1 MASHQLIDTYL
12 AALAQRLPADTVD
25 ELADGL
31 IETWQHHL
39 SRGLTSERAAQSAIA
54 EFGGADRV
62 ADEFI
67 VQAPGRHLARL
78 LLATGPVM
86 GACWGAS
93 LITAKAWTWPI
104 PASVGA
110 IYAVVLL
117 SVVAVLIAAATSR
130 HSFRR
135 TRLGT
140 VGALAIVVL
149 DVTMIAAVAYLAP
162 MLVWPMAIALPA
174 SLGRIGLVLQLMPRR
189 RTA

>member
-1 MASHQLIDTYL
+1 MASHPLIDTYL

-39 SRGLTSERAAQSAIA
+39 SRGLSSERAEQCAIA
-54 EFGGADRV
+54 EFGGANRI

-93 LITAKAWTWPI
+93 LITAKAWTWPV
-104 PASVGA
+104 PTSVGA

-117 SVVAVLIAAATSR
+117 CVVAVLIAAAKSR

-135 TRLGT
+135 TRLGR
-140 VGALAIVVL
+140 VGALGIVVL
-149 DVTMIAAVAYLAP
+149 DTAMIAAVAFLAP
-162 MLVWPMAIALPA
+162 MLVWPMALALPA
-174 SLGRIGLVLQLMPRR
+174 SLARIGLIIQLMPLR

>member
-39 SRGLTSERAAQSAIA
+39 SRGLSGERAAQSAIA
-54 EFGGADRV
+54 EFGGADRI

-78 LLATGPVM
+78 LLATGPVI

-93 LITAKAWTWPI
+93 LITAKAWTWPV
-104 PASVGA
+104 PTSVGA
-110 IYAVVLL
+110 IYALVLL
-117 SVVAVLIAAATSR
+117 CVVAVLIAAATSR

-135 TRLGT
+135 TRLGA

-149 DVTMIAAVAYLAP
+149 DAAMIAAVAFLAP
-162 MLVWPMAIALPA
+162 MLVWPMALALPA
-174 SLGRIGLVLQLMPRR
+174 SLARIGLVIQLMPRR